1 MDYREITQLDL
12 PIAVAIISCGAEWRV
27 EEANEEFADVLGYT
41 EKELREN
48 SPRKMVCQEDYDGLI
63 KTLEH
68 AVQTRENEK
77 LQLRIVRPDG
87 KKRWVEMRCS
97 VLAHYDVKP
106 YVVLFLWDIDEEKKR
121 EEHQELLNQKYEL
134 MEQLSMEYPFDLD
147 VENWTM
153 LRSYRLMDLRGE
165 YDYSD
170 QYFPV
175 DEEVLTLCPPDQ
187 ELFLNAMR
195 EAARE
200 EKTGSIDTRFNIHT
214 DKEMPKY
221 LWFRTYYKSIADR
234 QGHITRIIGRSFN
247 IDEDKNLQEE
257 VRRDPLTKLL
267 NKIEIQRETDAFLEG
282 AEGGTHVLFLI
293 DIDNFKG
300 INDNFGH
307 TFGDTVI
314 VDIAE
319 IIRSLFRNNDLTGR
333 VGGDEFLVLMKNTT
347 LEKAK
352 ERAKN
357 LGEALCKIYT
367 GGSLHYRISASIGL
381 AACSGGDGNT
391 YSSLFE
397 KADHAMYRTK
407 QGGKNGYEIAG
418 AKDVGMLSNGI
429 KKIERRE
436 NMSVEDREFLAFSI
450 SLMAHAK
457 NIDGSLNMLL
467 NRITDRYQLD
477 LVMVFEDSTD
487 NDGMVMTNYFGK
499 RYSFYGKSVF
509 PKKSPALKDLQ
520 PGDYKVIKNTQ
531 SNFAVG
537 LGNYLKT
544 MDAHNENTPF
554 SAVVGKFEYVGGCT
568 GEVVYVSLDE
578 ERQWQPGEL
587 EIFQELTRMMAIFV
601 SLRYRAAESREQI
614 SSIRE
619 KDQLTGLYNQ
629 DAFRKVASGI
639 LEHPEEGKVYAVEY
653 MDINNFG
660 YINENYGYKVGDN
673 VLKMFA
679 QDVSEQ
685 SYFRAGCRLYS
696 DFFLILIADTDGERL
711 VDHLH
716 SRNKRFSN
724 MQNHRYPNSGM
735 GVSAGVYILEDTKM
749 DVDQAI
755 ENANLAWKNA
765 KNTGKRDIILYDP
778 SLRSKRAE
786 EQKIIGEFFEALYRD
801 DFQMYLQPK
810 FILGDRSVYGAE
822 ALARWK
828 RPDGKILPPG
838 VFIDSLEKIGYITE
852 LDFYIYEEVLKTLE
866 KWDKQH
872 RRKIVISTNFS
883 GRHFESD
890 GEEFLNRIQ
899 HVLSKYSVR
908 PEYIEI
914 EVTEGVLVKNV
925 AVLEKCMNRLHE
937 MGFRVAIDDFG
948 TGYSSLSVLADMPAD
963 VIKIDKSFINK
974 GMTEQKKNLLYEIG
988 RMVKILHKDIIIE
1001 GVETEEQEQFLREG
1015 GFTCGQGY
1023 LCNCPVPIGDF
1034 EKMYL

>member
-1 MDYREITQLDL
+1 MDYREFIQLDL
-12 PIAVAIISCGAEWRV
+12 PIAVAIVSCGTDWKV
-27 EEANEEFADVLGYT
+27 EEVNTEFAEVLGYT
-41 EKELREN
+41 EKELQEN
-48 SPRKMVCQEDYDGLI
+48 SPKEMIWQEDYEAFAGI
-63 KTLEH
+63 MKRVVH
-68 AVQTRENEK
+68 TRENGK

-87 KKRWVEMRCS
+87 KHRWVEMRCS
-97 VLAHYDVKP
+97 ILTHYDVKP
-106 YVVLFLWDIDEEKKR
+106 YMVLFLWDIDEEKRR

-147 VENWTM
+147 VESWTM
-153 LRSYRLMDLRGE
+153 LRSYRLMELRGE

-187 ELFLNAMR
+187 ELFLNAMK
-195 EAARE
+195 EAAAE
-200 EKTGSIDTRFNIHT
+200 EKTGSIDTRFNIHM
-214 DKEMPKY
+214 DKETPKY

-234 QGHITRIIGRSFN
+234 DGHITRIIGRSFN

-267 NKIEIQRETDAFLEG
+267 NKLEIQRETDAFLEE
-282 AEGGTHVLFLI
+282 AEEGTHVLFLI

-314 VDIAE
+314 VDVAN
-319 IIRSLFRNNDLTGR
+319 IIRSFFRNNDLTGR
-333 VGGDEFLVLMKNTT
+333 VGGDEFLVLMKDTT
-347 LEKAK
+347 VEKAK
-352 ERAKN
+352 ERAAN
-357 LGEALCKIYT
+357 LGKALCKVYT
-367 GGSLHYRISASIGL
+367 GGSLHYQISASIGL
-381 AACSGGDGNT
+381 AACAGGDGNT
-391 YSSLFE
+391 YHSLFE

-407 QGGKNGYEIAG
+407 QGGKNGYEVAG
-418 AKDVGMLSNGI
+418 VKDVGIISNGI

-436 NMSVEDREFLAFSI
+436 SMGVEDREFLAFSI

-477 LVMVFEDSTD
+477 LVMVFEDNLE

-499 RYSFYGKSVF
+499 NYSFYGKSAF

-520 PGDYKVIKNTQ
+520 PGDYRVIKNTQ
-531 SNFAVG
+531 TNFAAG
-537 LGNYLKT
+537 LGDYLKT
-544 MDAHNENTPF
+544 MDTHREDTPF

-568 GEVVYVSLDE
+568 GEVVYIALDE

-614 SSIRE
+614 NSIQK
-619 KDQLTGLYNQ
+619 KDQLTGLYNKE
-629 DAFRKVASGI
+629 AFRKAATEI
-639 LEHPEEGKVYAVEY
+639 LGHPEPGKVYAVEY

-660 YINENYGYKVGDN
+660 YINENYGYKVGDS

-679 QDVSEQ
+679 QDIFVQE
-685 SYFRAGCRLYS
+685 YFRAGCRLYS
-696 DFFLILIADTDGERL
+696 DFFLLLIADESQEKMI
-711 VDHLH
+711 DHLH
-716 SRNKRFSN
+716 SRNKRFTN

-735 GVSAGVYILEDTKM
+735 GVSAGVYILEDNKM
-749 DVDQAI
+749 DIEFAI

-765 KNTGKRDIILYDP
+765 KNTGKRDITLYNP
-778 SLRSKRAE
+778 SLRIQRTE
-786 EQKIIGEFFEALYRD
+786 EQKIVGEFYEALYRD

-852 LDFYIYEEVLKTLE
+852 LDFYIYEELLKTLE

-1001 GVETEEQEQFLREG
+1001 GVETEEQEQFLKAG

>member
-1 MDYREITQLDL
+1 M
-12 PIAVAIISCGAEWRV
+12 
-27 EEANEEFADVLGYT
+27 
-41 EKELREN
+41 K
-48 SPRKMVCQEDYDGLI
+48 
-63 KTLEH
+63 
-68 AVQTRENEK
+68 
-77 LQLRIVRPDG
+77 
-87 KKRWVEMRCS
+87 
-97 VLAHYDVKP
+97 
-106 YVVLFLWDIDEEKKR
+106 
-121 EEHQELLNQKYEL
+121 
-134 MEQLSMEYPFDLD
+134 
-147 VENWTM
+147 
-153 LRSYRLMDLRGE
+153 
-165 YDYSD
+165 
-170 QYFPV
+170 
-175 DEEVLTLCPPDQ
+175 
-187 ELFLNAMR
+187 
-195 EAARE
+195 EAATE
-200 EKTGSIDTRFNIHT
+200 EKTGSMDTRFNIHT
-214 DKEMPKY
+214 ENETPKY
-221 LWFRTYYKSIADR
+221 LWFRTYYKSIADHNGR
-234 QGHITRIIGRSFN
+234 ITRIIGRSFN

-267 NKIEIQRETDAFLEG
+267 NKLEIQRETDAFLEG
-282 AEGGTHVLFLI
+282 TEDGTHVLFLI

-300 INDNFGH
+300 VNDNFGH

-314 VDIAE
+314 VDVAN
-319 IIRSLFRNNDLTGR
+319 IIKSFFRNNDLTGR

-352 ERAKN
+352 ERAGN
-357 LGEALCKIYT
+357 LGEALCKVYT
-367 GGSLHYRISASIGL
+367 GGSIHYRISASIGL
-381 AACSGGDGNT
+381 AACNGGDGNT

-418 AKDVGMLSNGI
+418 AKDVGMIRNGI
-429 KKIERRE
+429 KNIERRE
-436 NMSVEDREFLAFSI
+436 NMGAEDREFLAFSI

-467 NRITDRYQLD
+467 NRITERYQLD
-477 LVMVFEDSTD
+477 LVMVFEDNTE
-487 NDGMVMTNYFGK
+487 NDGMVMTNYFGNNF
-499 RYSFYGKSVF
+499 SFYGKSAF
-509 PKKSPALKDLQ
+509 PKKSPSLKELQ
-520 PGDYKVIKNTQ
+520 PGEYMIVKNSQ
-531 SNFAVG
+531 SNFATG
-537 LGNYLKT
+537 MGNYLKST
-544 MDAHNENTPF
+544 DTYNENAPF

-568 GEVVYVSLDE
+568 GEVIYVSLDE

-601 SLRYRAAESREQI
+601 SLRYRVAEIREQI
-614 SSIRE
+614 SSIQK
-619 KDQLTGLYNQ
+619 KDPLTGLYNQ
-629 DAFRKVASGI
+629 EAFREAVVEI
-639 LEHPEEGKVYAVEY
+639 LAHSKPDEVYAIEY

-660 YINENYGYKVGDN
+660 YINENYGYKVGDS

-679 QDVSEQ
+679 QDIFVQE
-685 SYFRAGCRLYS
+685 YFRAGCRLYS
-696 DFFLILIADTDGERL
+696 DFFLLLI
-711 VDHLH
+711 
-716 SRNKRFSN
+716 
-724 MQNHRYPNSGM
+724 HRYPNSGV
-735 GVSAGVYILEDTKM
+735 GVSAGVYILENNKM
-749 DVDQAI
+749 DIEFAI

-765 KNTGKRDIILYDP
+765 KNTGKRDITLYNP
-778 SLRSKRAE
+778 SLRIQRTE
-786 EQKIIGEFFEALYRD
+786 EQKIVGEFYEALYRD

-828 RPDGKILPPG
+828 RPDGKVLPPG

-937 MGFRVAIDDFG
+937 IGFRVAIDDFG

-1001 GVETEEQEQFLREG
+1001 GVETEEQEQFLKEG